1 MAVGLVGLIVGM
13 AAAVYAADAGATGAN
28 GATAQQLMDD
38 ARKLSVA
45 HNYEAALKRLQQVN
59 RDQLGFWDKGA
70 YESLVKQTET
80 AIAGKAADEKA
91 FADGREAL
99 NAKRYATAIA
109 KLSQAADSKYLEDEK
124 VGPARSLCV
133 LAQDGQAKANE
144 QAVALIRQGKDAI
157 AAGKVAEARKDL
169 DQVKALDVKLG
180 WLDSAALADLDKK
193 VAEAEKAPAKA
204 PVAVAAKPA
213 EAPKAVAAP
222 KPAEKP
228 APAKPTGPSA
238 GDIYADA
245 QKLYD
250 TGRFDE
256 ALAKAK
262 SIKKADL
269 GFFVQWGY
277 DGFIAKC
284 DKAIAGRAAD
294 EKALA
299 AGKADLAAK
308 KYDLAMKELSQVAG
322 SSYLAKDQV
331 IEAKNQLAM
340 ARGEVEM
347 AAAEK
352 AAADKKA
359 ADEQAK
365 LAAARKAEA
374 ERAAAQAKAD
384 RLAADKKAADE
395 QAKLA
400 AAKKAE
406 AEKAAADKVA
416 ADKKAADEQAKLAAA
431 KRADAE
437 RAAAQAKADKL
448 AADKKAAEEQA
459 KLAAAKKAD
468 AEKAVAEK
476 AAAEKAVADKAAADK
491 KAAEE
496 QAKLAAAKKADA
508 DKMAAEEQAK
518 LVAAKKADAEKAAA
532 EKAAADKAAADKLAA
547 DKKAADEQAKLAA
560 AKKADAEKAVADK
573 AAADKAAA
581 DKLAADKKAADEQAK
596 LAAAKKAEAEKAVA
610 DKAAAEKAA
619 ADKAALDKLAAARK
633 AELDKAAAEKAAAD
647 KAAADKLAAD
657 KKVAAD
663 KAKADAQQ
671 AALAKA
677 EADRKAQQAQ
687 TLLTSAKKDLDA
699 GRLAEARKDVT
710 DLKALNVK
718 LGFFDN
724 IALSGIERKLAAA
737 EAAPAKA
744 PTAVKAPAATV
755 VSAPE
760 APAVAAPAAPTAVP
774 VVAIPV
780 PVVAAPVAPVAVPV
794 AALPAPAAPQAP
806 AVGILVQAKHA
817 EAEDEMKAGAEDL
830 AQHEYLKARIHYQ
843 KALELWPDNERA
855 KEGLQQAMQLTGE
868 RETPLW
874 KIEKETRSLDRQR
887 IIADIQDLLAQA
899 ERAAA
904 KAERPED
911 YNEALRPLAQAD
923 RTIDVATALTAE
935 EQEAEREKVLSLKKQ
950 ITAKKAAVEA
960 SRAKKAVAEARTAE
974 EMRRDQDKRDR
985 ENKVS
990 QLWERATELRKSMQF
1005 QQAIEVLDRLL
1016 AVDPNDERALRWRDD
1031 LLYLES
1037 QSEQVRIR
1045 TEREAQAVESLADV
1059 ERMAIHPGDKVNGVE
1074 TWLRY
1079 PAAKD
1084 WKSLTEFRRD
1094 FTKAVTAEPRQVSE
1108 TRRRLSEE
1116 IDLDFEK
1123 TSLDNVLKYIS
1134 DVQKGLNI
1142 VIDPDIATG
1151 GIDLSTRVVDLKVKR
1166 ISVESVLG
1174 LILGADLGY
1183 RVEPG
1188 YILITTKEKLQQ
1200 NLPVVTYPVQ
1210 DLVAEIPDFGGEAPR
1225 FEVGTVA
1232 QAATQAVGG
1241 GGGGG
1246 FGNIFGQQQQKAA
1259 TGPVGWQEL
1268 TDIIKRTVNNN
1279 SEPRVAAWSDEGGPS
1294 AIEYMNGLLIVT
1306 QTRRGHEK
1314 VADLLEQLRRERAI
1328 MISVEARFCTVTDE
1342 FLQDITLDVDAA
1354 FANGAHTQAQNFNG
1368 SPTQN
1373 VGATTTAAGSV
1384 YNTLPGVPADVNYP
1398 VQTGQPIIVSNTGS
1412 NGMGTA
1418 SLLPVN
1424 GTVFGSN
1431 AWTSNANQGGMVV
1444 SGVFLDDIQVGF
1456 LLRAIQADVRQTTLQ
1471 APRVTLY
1478 NGQRSYISVA
1488 TVTTYIAN
1496 VTPVVAEAAVGWDP
1510 TVGAIP
1516 VGVTLDVKATV
1527 SADRR
1532 YVQMDLRPQVA
1543 DIEGFNHSTVQAA
1556 VPGGSIA
1563 SAVIDLPQVRVQDF
1577 KTTVSVPDGGTLL
1590 LGGTRQYLEGE
1601 AETGVPIL
1609 SKIPIIKRLF
1619 NNRAT
1624 VRRANNLL
1632 ILMRP
1637 KILIQAEEEHKL
1649 GYDNF

>member
-1 MAVGLVGLIVGM
+1 MKLGKKVVMAVGLVGLIVGM

-560 AKKADAEKAVADK
+560 AKKA
-573 AAADKAAA
+573 
-581 DKLAADKKAADEQAK
+581 
-596 LAAAKKAEAEKAVA
+596 EAEKAVA
-610 DKAAAEKAA
+610 
-619 ADKAALDKLAAARK
+619 
-633 AELDKAAAEKAAAD
+633 DKAAAEKAAAD